1 MKFYNHIKIDMDMMP
16 KETLK
21 SKRLKMR
28 LAQKRRRK
36 LKSKRKTK
44 VMKKTMKALL
54 KKYPLLPCAS
64 KSEDFTSHH
73 QLADLL
79 IFVNIC
85 CLWDRRNTQTK
96 MNLVRL
102 FQSLVEVIMHTLI
115 QI

>member
-1 MKFYNHIKIDMDMMP
+1 MDMMP

-28 LAQKRRRK
+28 LAQKRTRK
-36 LKSKRKTK
+36 LKSKSKTK
-44 VMKKTMKALL
+44 VMKKMMKALL
-54 KKYPLLPCAS
+54 KKYPLLLCAS
-64 KSEDFTSHH
+64 KLEDFTSHH

-79 IFVNIC
+79 IFVNTC